1 MGSCGRLSNR
11 WYKRYAQRTSGF
23 PSRFS
28 LKNESISVGRPSLLR
43 HTNALR
49 VLKLLRESGSCS
61 KADLVRASGLSAP
74 TITNVVGD
82 LLSAGLIKPLGEGES
97 NGGRPPDMI
106 AFKAERGCLLAVKIT
121 ADSISFLLADLNG
134 RELETQEI
142 SLANRKTTPDAVC
155 NYIGEE
161 VRRMLRK
168 HRKKREQLLALVVGV
183 PAITNVDEGIVLSIS
198 TLENWRS
205 VPLRAKLSQIVDC
218 LVMIENDINLAAQ
231 GERYCGAAQAEETFI
246 LIHIGPNVGAG
257 IVLGGQIYH
266 GSQWSAGEIGYLRLP
281 NTSRRRPTL
290 HEFGELETV
299 LTSAGILES
308 WHEAKKKPNHD
319 AAENEEKMDALRVLN
334 LAQAGDARA
343 EKIVQNRASIV
354 ADIIVNVSLI
364 LNPGLILLEGEVGSH
379 PTLISAVQKQ
389 LQESEFAV
397 TKIGAGKLGNTSV
410 LWGGIAIALEMIP
423 SVLLPSP

>member
-1 MGSCGRLSNR
+1 
-11 WYKRYAQRTSGF
+11 
-23 PSRFS
+23 
-28 LKNESISVGRPSLLR
+28 LKSESISVGRPSLLR

-82 LLSAGLIKPLGEGES
+82 LLSADLIKALGEGES
-97 NGGRPPDMI
+97 NGGRPPDII
-106 AFKAERGCLLAVKIT
+106 AFKAERGCVLAVKIT
-121 ADSISFLLADLNG
+121 ADSLSFLLADLNG
-134 RELETQEI
+134 KELDTHEI
-142 SLANRKTTPDAVC
+142 PLGGRKTTPDAIC
-155 NYIGEE
+155 ILIGEE
-161 VRRMLRK
+161 VRRLLRK
-168 HRKKREQLLALVVGV
+168 HRKKREQLLAVVVGV
-183 PAITNVDEGIVLSIS
+183 PAITNVDEGMVLSIS

-205 VPLRAKLSQIVDC
+205 VPLRSKLSKIVDC
-218 LVMIENDINLAAQ
+218 LVIVENDTNLAAQ
-231 GERYCGAAQAEETFI
+231 GERFCGAAQAEESFI

-299 LTSAGILES
+299 LTSSGILES
-308 WHEAKKKPNHD
+308 WNEGKKN
-319 AAENEEKMDALRVLN
+319 ATGEMDALGVLN
-334 LAQAGDARA
+334 LAQGGDARA
-343 EKIVQNRASIV
+343 EKIVQHRAGIV
-354 ADIIVNVSLI
+354 ADIVVNLSLI
-364 LNPGLILLEGEVGSH
+364 LNPGLILLEGEVGGH

>member
-1 MGSCGRLSNR
+1 M
-11 WYKRYAQRTSGF
+11 
-23 PSRFS
+23 
-28 LKNESISVGRPSLLR
+28 KNESISVGRPSLLR

-82 LLSAGLIKPLGEGES
+82 LLSADLIKALGEGES

-106 AFKAERGCLLAVKIT
+106 AFKAERGCVLAVKIT
-121 ADSISFLLADLNG
+121 ADSLSFLLADLNG
-134 RELETQEI
+134 SPLDTHEI
-142 SLANRKTTPDAVC
+142 PLGGRKTTPDAIC
-155 NYIGEE
+155 ILIGEE
-161 VRRMLRK
+161 VRRLLRK
-168 HRKKREQLLALVVGV
+168 HRKKREQLLAVVVGV
-183 PAITNVDEGIVLSIS
+183 PAITNVDEGMVLSIS

-205 VPLRAKLSQIVDC
+205 VPLRAKLSKIVDC
-218 LVMIENDINLAAQ
+218 LVIVENDTNLAAQ
-231 GERYCGAAQAEETFI
+231 GERFCGAAQAEETFI

-299 LTSAGILES
+299 LTSSGILES
-308 WHEAKKKPNHD
+308 WNEGKKN
-319 AAENEEKMDALRVLN
+319 ASGAQEKMDALGVLN
-334 LAQAGDARA
+334 LAQAGDGRA
-343 EKIVQNRASIV
+343 EKIVQHRAGIV
-354 ADIIVNVSLI
+354 ADIVVNLSLI
-364 LNPGLILLEGEVGSH
+364 LNPGLILLEGEVGGH

-397 TKIGAGKLGNTSV
+397 TKIGAGKLGNTSM

>member
-1 MGSCGRLSNR
+1 M
-11 WYKRYAQRTSGF
+11 
-23 PSRFS
+23 
-28 LKNESISVGRPSLLR
+28 KNESISVGRPSLLR

-82 LLSAGLIKPLGEGES
+82 LLSAGLIKALGEGES
-97 NGGRPPDMI
+97 NGGRPPDII
-106 AFKAERGCLLAVKIT
+106 AFKAERGCVLAVKIT
-121 ADSISFLLADLNG
+121 ADSLSFLLADLNG
-134 RELETQEI
+134 NPLDTHEI
-142 SLANRKTTPDAVC
+142 PLGGRKTTPEAIC
-155 NYIGEE
+155 ILIGEE
-161 VRRMLRK
+161 VRRLLRK
-168 HRKKREQLLALVVGV
+168 HRKKREQLLAVVVGV
-183 PAITNVDEGIVLSIS
+183 PAITNVDEGMVLSIS

-205 VPLRAKLSQIVDC
+205 VPLRAKLSKIVDC
-218 LVMIENDINLAAQ
+218 LVIVENDTNLAAQ
-231 GERYCGAAQAEETFI
+231 GERFCGAAQAEETFI

-299 LTSAGILES
+299 LTSSGILES
-308 WHEAKKKPNHD
+308 WNEGKKN
-319 AAENEEKMDALRVLN
+319 ATGEMDALGVLN
-334 LAQAGDARA
+334 LAQGGDARA
-343 EKIVQNRASIV
+343 EKIVQHRAGIV
-354 ADIIVNVSLI
+354 ADIVVNLSLI
-364 LNPGLILLEGEVGSH
+364 LNPGLILLEGEVGGH

>member
-1 MGSCGRLSNR
+1 
-11 WYKRYAQRTSGF
+11 
-23 PSRFS
+23 

-49 VLKLLRESGSCS
+49 VLKLLRETGSCS

-82 LLSAGLIKPLGEGES
+82 LLAAGLIKPLGEGES

-106 AFKAERGCLLAVKIT
+106 AFKAERGCVLAVKIT
-121 ADSISFLLADLNG
+121 ADTLSFLLADLNG
-134 RELETQEI
+134 RELDLFEI
-142 SLANRKTTPDAVC
+142 PLANRKTTPDAICVL
-155 NYIGEE
+155 IGEE
-161 VRRMLRK
+161 VRRLLRK
-168 HRKKREQLLALVVGV
+168 HRKKREQLLAVVVGV

-205 VPLRAKLSQIVDC
+205 VPLRTKLSKIVDC
-218 LVMIENDINLAAQ
+218 LVIIENDTNLAAQ

-299 LTSAGILES
+299 LTSAGILDS
-308 WHEAKKKPNHD
+308 WNEAKKKPQD
-319 AAENEEKMDALRVLN
+319 ANEEGEKMDALGVLN

-343 EKIVQNRASIV
+343 EKIVQHRAGIV
-354 ADIIVNVSLI
+354 ADIIVNLSLI

-379 PTLISAVQKQ
+379 PTLINAVQKQ

-397 TKIGAGKLGNTSV
+397 TKIGPGKLGNTSV
-410 LWGGIAIALEMIP
+410 LWGAIAIALEMIP

>member
-1 MGSCGRLSNR
+1 
-11 WYKRYAQRTSGF
+11 
-23 PSRFS
+23 
-28 LKNESISVGRPSLLR
+28 LKNESLTVGRPSLLR

-106 AFKAERGCLLAVKIT
+106 AFKAERGCVLAVKIT
-121 ADSISFLLADLNG
+121 SDSVSFLLADLNG
-134 RELETQEI
+134 KELDTEEI
-142 SLANRKTTPDAVC
+142 PLANRKTTPDAIC
-155 NYIGEE
+155 ILIGDE
-161 VRRMLRK
+161 VRRLLRK

-205 VPLRAKLSQIVDC
+205 VPLRTKLNKLLGC
-218 LVMIENDINLAAQ
+218 LVVIENDTNLAAQ
-231 GERYCGAAQAEETFI
+231 GERYCGAAQDEETFI

-257 IVLGGQIYH
+257 IVLGGQIHH

-281 NTSRRRPTL
+281 GTSRRRPTL

-299 LTSAGILES
+299 LNSAGILES
-308 WHEAKKKPNHD
+308 WREGRKSTG
-319 AAENEEKMDALRVLN
+319 EQETVDALGVLN

-343 EKIVQNRASIV
+343 EKIIQHRAGIV
-354 ADIIVNVSLI
+354 ADIVINLSLI
-364 LNPGLILLEGEVGSH
+364 LNPGLILLEGEVGGH
-379 PTLISAVQKQ
+379 PTLITAVQKQ

-397 TKIGAGKLGNTSV
+397 TRIGAGKLGKISV
-410 LWGGIAIALEMIP
+410 LWGGIAIALERIP

>member
-1 MGSCGRLSNR
+1 
-11 WYKRYAQRTSGF
+11 
-23 PSRFS
+23 
-28 LKNESISVGRPSLLR
+28 LKSETLPVGRPSLLR

-82 LLSAGLIKPLGEGES
+82 LLAADLIKPLGEGES
-97 NGGRPPDMI
+97 NGGRPPDI
-106 AFKAERGCLLAVKIT
+106 ISFKAERGCVLALKLT
-121 ADSISFLLADLNG
+121 SDSLSFLLADLNG
-134 RELETQEI
+134 KEMDTHTI
-142 SLANRKTTPDAVC
+142 PLADRKTTPDAIC
-155 NYIGEE
+155 ILIGEE
-161 VRRMLRK
+161 VRRLLRK

-183 PAITNVDEGIVLSIS
+183 PAITNVDEGMVLSIS

-205 VPLRAKLSQIVDC
+205 VPLAAKLSRIVDC
-218 LVMIENDINLAAQ
+218 LVIVENDTNLAAQ

-266 GSQWSAGEIGYLRLP
+266 GSQWSAGEIAYLRLP
-281 NTSRRRPTL
+281 NTSRKRPTL
-290 HEFGELETV
+290 YEFGELDTL

-308 WHEAKKKPNHD
+308 WNEAKKGGSDKV
-319 AAENEEKMDALRVLN
+319 EALAVLD

-343 EKIVQNRASIV
+343 EKIVQHRATIV
-354 ADIIVNVSLI
+354 ADIIINLSLI
-364 LNPGLILLEGEVGSH
+364 LNPALILLEGEVGSH
-379 PTLISAVQKQ
+379 PVVINAVQKQ

-397 TKIGAGKLGNTSV
+397 TRIGVGMLGDASV
-410 LWGGIAIALEMIP
+410 LWGGIAIALEKIP
-423 SVLLPSP
+423 SVLLPQPSL

>member
-1 MGSCGRLSNR
+1 M
-11 WYKRYAQRTSGF
+11 
-23 PSRFS
+23 
-28 LKNESISVGRPSLLR
+28 R

-82 LLSAGLIKPLGEGES
+82 LLAADLIKPLGEGES
-97 NGGRPPDMI
+97 NGGRPPDI
-106 AFKAERGCLLAVKIT
+106 ISFKAERGCVLALKLT
-121 ADSISFLLADLNG
+121 SDSLSFLLADLNG
-134 RELETQEI
+134 KEMDTHTI
-142 SLANRKTTPDAVC
+142 PLADRKTTPDAIC
-155 NYIGEE
+155 ILIGEE
-161 VRRMLRK
+161 VRRLLRK

-183 PAITNVDEGIVLSIS
+183 PAITNVDEGMVLSIS

-205 VPLRAKLSQIVDC
+205 VPLAAKLSRIVDC
-218 LVMIENDINLAAQ
+218 LVIVENDTNLAAQ

-266 GSQWSAGEIGYLRLP
+266 GSQWSAGEIAYLRLP
-281 NTSRRRPTL
+281 NTSRKRPTL
-290 HEFGELETV
+290 YEFGELDTL

-308 WHEAKKKPNHD
+308 WNEAKKGGSDKV
-319 AAENEEKMDALRVLN
+319 EALAVLD

-343 EKIVQNRASIV
+343 EKIVQHRATIV
-354 ADIIVNVSLI
+354 ADIIINLSLI
-364 LNPGLILLEGEVGSH
+364 LNPALILLEGEVGSH
-379 PTLISAVQKQ
+379 PVVINAVQKQ

-397 TKIGAGKLGNTSV
+397 TRIGVGMLGDASV
-410 LWGGIAIALEMIP
+410 LWGGIAIALEKIP
-423 SVLLPSP
+423 SVLLPQPSL